1 MKRAQQKIQ
10 TRKKLFQAA
19 IELFNCNGVEKTKIS
34 DIAKKADVSTGTF
47 YVHFKSKEEIIS
59 AIYYEDFNNYMC
71 NKIQEVIQLN
81 LDWKKTLLKI
91 GIFELDFAK
100 KVGLEVTTIAFV
112 ANLQAN
118 MSTPGNHSKKRI
130 FSNEIK
136 KITDSFS
143 NNNLAY
149 QEFESIIRGVMLTWC
164 FSNGKI
170 DVIKLGNS
178 LLEKYINKI
187 NDNEQRIVQNP
198 NI

>member
-1 MKRAQQKIQ
+1 
-10 TRKKLFQAA
+10 
-19 IELFNCNGVEKTKIS
+19 
-34 DIAKKADVSTGTF
+34 
-47 YVHFKSKEEIIS
+47 
-59 AIYYEDFNNYMC
+59 MC

-136 KITDSFS
+136 KITDRFS

-170 DVIKLGNS
+170 DIIKLGNS
-178 LLEKYINKI
+178 LLEKYMSNL
-187 NDNEQRIVQNP
+187 
-198 NI
+198 